1 MKFAIITCSDTRTLE
16 TDTAGNVLEELIAEK
31 DGRAF
36 RMS

>member
-16 TDTAGNVLEELIAEK
+16 TDTAATCSKSLSPKK